1 MLGTAGST
9 TDPLQDTAE
18 PVGEVGGVSGKT
30 YFRKGRRH
38 QTERE
43 GWGVCGMKSEKQQKE
58 HQGQRRKTLDQST
71 RMICSNMQEDKQV
84 CWKAGVDE

>member
-9 TDPLQDTAE
+9 TDPLQDAAE
-18 PVGEVGGVSGKT
+18 LVGEVGGVSGKT

-38 QTERE
+38 QTEWE
-43 GWGVCGMKSEKQQKE
+43 GWGLCGMKSEKQQKE

-84 CWKAGVDE
+84 WWKAGVDE

>member
-18 PVGEVGGVSGKT
+18 PIGEVGGVSGKT

-58 HQGQRRKTLDQST
+58 HQGQRRKTRSKHKNDLFQHAG
-71 RMICSNMQEDKQV
+71 RQ
-84 CWKAGVDE
+84 AGVVEGRSG